1 MTIEVCYFQ
10 RRPGRG
16 HSIERLFGGIREEL
30 PANITYR
37 VWYAP
42 YARLTPY
49 CIARNVFQARHH
61 QADINHVTGD
71 AYYVGLGLDRSRT
84 VLSIHDLVS
93 LNSLSMLKRAI
104 VYILWYYL
112 PVRRAA
118 IITVGSEATRTEL
131 TNMFP
136 WCADK
141 VRVIHDCLPCP
152 YMPQPVRPMPGTP
165 RVLHVGT
172 APHKNIERLAEALS
186 DIPCRLHVVGVLRP
200 SQRDALDKHGI
211 EYVALDHLSDAEMID
226 EYSAADVVAF
236 VSRYEGF
243 GLPIIEAQ
251 AMGRPVVTS
260 DIPPMNEVAGDAAC
274 LVDPCDAASIR
285 QGLLRVIQDE
295 TYRTELCQRGIKN
308 IQRFAAP
315 RIAQQYADLYEE
327 LAGASPH

>member
-1 MTIEVCYFQ
+1 
-10 RRPGRG
+10 
-16 HSIERLFGGIREEL
+16 
-30 PANITYR
+30 
-37 VWYAP
+37 
-42 YARLTPY
+42 
-49 CIARNVFQARHH
+49 
-61 QADINHVTGD
+61 
-71 AYYVGLGLDRSRT
+71 
-84 VLSIHDLVS
+84 
-93 LNSLSMLKRAI
+93 
-104 VYILWYYL
+104 
-112 PVRRAA
+112 
-118 IITVGSEATRTEL
+118 
-131 TNMFP
+131 
-136 WCADK
+136 
-141 VRVIHDCLPCP
+141 
-152 YMPQPVRPMPGTP
+152 
-165 RVLHVGT
+165 
-172 APHKNIERLAEALS
+172 
-186 DIPCRLHVVGVLRP
+186 
-200 SQRDALDKHGI
+200 
-211 EYVALDHLSDAEMID
+211 MID